1 MSNKIMKI
9 SRIDIRRD
17 TRFYESTV
25 KNVFIQRTGAEQVKD
40 GDLIWHVPEMFQDVV
55 LAFGRS

>member
-1 MSNKIMKI
+1 MSNKITKI
-9 SRIDIRRD
+9 SHIDIRRD

-25 KNVFIQRTGAEQVKD
+25 KNVFIQRIGAEQVKD
-40 GDLIWHVPEMFQDVV
+40 GDLSWHVPEMFQDVV